1 MGQYK
6 KIDRGA
12 TVLAVGYKD
21 IIVNGRVKYYP
32 DRDGNLMI
40 GTVETFSHGGFRR
53 AGYEVDKLRVWVS
66 DRVHIHDPCKDVTT
80 YNPITGQDVTRWGY
94 TVTNDS
100 PDGVQRKYNL
110 AGSAKGRSRARGKL
124 YDLVR
129 CNWQLDTM
137 FTFTLDPTKIDRTAY
152 PDIIKALSTWLANRV
167 RRDGLVYVAVPEY
180 HADGEAIHI
189 HGLCNWAA
197 LHTIYSGVKRR
208 GRMVYN
214 VTDWRLGFSAA
225 VRMGCS
231 DTDRQRVSAYVCKYI
246 TKDNRKVGGR
256 YFLHG
261 GKLTRPTTVL
271 REMSD
276 DDVAQ
281 LVTAVPCRRWS
292 TLTPM
297 GTYTKI
303 TIDALQARENCPTGA
318 KAAEKS
324 PAARDKLFTVSELS
338 AKGDEL

>member
-6 KIDRGA
+6 QINRGA
-12 TVLAVGYKD
+12 TVLAVGYNE

-40 GTVETFSHGGFRR
+40 GSVETFSHGGFRR
-53 AGYEVDKLRVWVS
+53 KGFEADRVRMWVS
-66 DRVHIHDPCKDVTT
+66 DRVHVHDPSLDVTT

-94 TVTNDS
+94 TVVNDS
-100 PDGVQRKYNL
+100 PDGAQRKQYNL
-110 AGSAKGRSRARGKL
+110 DGSAKGRSRARGKL

-129 CNWQLDTM
+129 CNWQLNTM
-137 FTFTLDPTKIDRTAY
+137 VTLTLDPAKIDRTAY

-167 RRDGLVYVAVPEY
+167 RRDGLAYVAVPEY
-180 HADGEAIHI
+180 HADGETIHI
-189 HGLCNWAA
+189 HGLCNWDA
-197 LHTIYSGVKRR
+197 LHTIYSGVKQH

-214 VTDWRLGFSAA
+214 VTDWLLGFSAA
-225 VRMGCS
+225 VRLGCT
-231 DTDRQRVSAYVCKYI
+231 DADRQAVAAYVCKYI
-246 TKDNRKVGGR
+246 TKGGRKVGGR

-261 GKLTRPTTVL
+261 GKLARPTTVL

-281 LVTAVPCRRWS
+281 LLAAVPCRRWS
-292 TLTPM
+292 IQTPM

-303 TIDALQARENCPTGA
+303 TLQ
-318 KAAEKS
+318 AAEK
-324 PAARDKLFTVSELS
+324 AQK
-338 AKGDEL
+338 

>member
-6 KIDRGA
+6 TINRGA

-21 IIVNGRVKYYP
+21 IVVNGRVKYYP

-40 GTVETFSHGGFRR
+40 GSVETFSHGGFRR
-53 AGYEVDKLRVWVS
+53 KGFEADRVRMWVS
-66 DRVHIHDPCKDVTT
+66 DRVHVHDPSLDVTT

-94 TVTNDS
+94 TVVNDS
-100 PDGVQRKYNL
+100 PDGAQRKYNL
-110 AGSAKGRSRARGKL
+110 DGSAKGRSRARGKL

-137 FTFTLDPTKIDRTAY
+137 VTLTLDPAKIDRTAY

-167 RRDGLVYVAVPEY
+167 RRDGLAYVAVPEY

-189 HGLCNWAA
+189 HGLCNWDA
-197 LHTIYSGVKRR
+197 LHTIYSGVKQR

-214 VTDWRLGFSAA
+214 VTDWPLGFSAA
-225 VRMGCS
+225 VRLGCT
-231 DTDRQRVSAYVCKYI
+231 DADRQAVAAYVCKYI
-246 TKDNRKVGGR
+246 TKGGQKVGGR

-261 GKLTRPTTVL
+261 GKLARPTTVL

-281 LVTAVPCRRWS
+281 LLAAVPCRQWS
-292 TLTPM
+292 MQTPM

-303 TIDALQARENCPTGA
+303 TLQ
-318 KAAEKS
+318 AAEK
-324 PAARDKLFTVSELS
+324 AQK
-338 AKGDEL
+338 